1 MNEPH
6 KTDMDDLLENPFGKS
21 EEEEEKIEVVETN
34 DDETKRWMDMLDEE
48 GKKRAIQLAE
58 QIDPKNH
65 QSISQYGTEAQG
77 KLMHFSDSMLEHVK
91 NNQSAGEIR
100 TILEDLMKKLES
112 VNPDELQGG
121 KKGLISRFFQKL
133 SSSVNEIL
141 SKYQKTGAQIDR
153 ITVKLKKYN
162 ETLSKDN
169 NMLQQL
175 FDQNKNYFDALSIY
189 IAAGELKLK
198 ELETKEIP
206 ERKKKAQLSG
216 NQMAHQEVN
225 DLVQFAERLEKRVHD
240 LKLSRQIT
248 IQSAPQIRMIQNTN
262 QALMEKI
269 QSSILTAIP
278 LWKNQIAIAL
288 TLLRQRDA
296 VEAQKQVSKTTNEL
310 LLKNADMLK
319 TNAIETAKE
328 NERGL
333 VDIDTLKKT
342 QENLI
347 TTIKETI
354 RIQQEG
360 REKRHQAEQE
370 LRTMEDEIK
379 KKLLEYK

>member
-21 EEEEEKIEVVETN
+21 EEEEKIEVVETN